1 MNTKQVEYFLELTQA
16 LNYRQAS
23 EKLGITQP
31 TLSKAMQHLEND
43 LGFSL
48 FYKQGRSIRLTRQ
61 GELFLPYAREAL
73 LQLDQGVRTALE
85 QRQVLRLGCIGAIQA
100 DVLPAF
106 LKIFERSFPGA
117 YVRIHNSVSYTLQ
130 DMLEEDQLDL
140 VLCSPSARYSDL
152 VFYDFLEQ
160 PLYVCLYPGHPLSG
174 RSAIT
179 PEDLQGQDMVGHTKD
194 GFFFGL
200 YQASIA
206 GLRNPP
212 KIVAEADE
220 DNTVLSLVRSKMGI
234 CIVAMN
240 PTLDLGGLITVPFC
254 QDKVH
259 RMVAVGC
266 KQERAEALR
275 VKKMV
280 AALKKKL

>member
-1 MNTKQVEYFLELTQA
+1 MNTKQVEYFLELTQV

-106 LKIFERSFPGA
+106 LRIFERSFPGA

-130 DMLEEDQLDL
+130 DMLE
-140 VLCSPSARYSDL
+140 VLGDRRIALCRELTKLHEEIIRTTFSGALERYKEKSPRGEYVLIIEGAPEPEKTSL
-152 VFYDFLEQ
+152 TLEEAAA
-160 PLYVCLYPGHPLSG
+160 PG
-174 RSAIT
+174 
-179 PEDLQGQDMVGHTKD
+179 K
-194 GFFFGL
+194 
-200 YQASIA
+200 
-206 GLRNPP
+206 
-212 KIVAEADE
+212 
-220 DNTVLSLVRSKMGI
+220 
-234 CIVAMN
+234 
-240 PTLDLGGLITVPFC
+240 
-254 QDKVH
+254 
-259 RMVAVGC
+259 
-266 KQERAEALR
+266 ALR
-275 VKKMV
+275 ESGISVSDAAKQVAKQTGYKKGELYRL
-280 AALKKKL
+280 ALEDENSTL

>member
-1 MNTKQVEYFLELTQA
+1 MNTKQVEYFLELIQT

-140 VLCSPSARYSDL
+140 VLCSPSDRYSDL
-152 VFYDFLEQ
+152 VFYDADDNKKGHRTYPQLIGYTAFSLASTR
-160 PLYVCLYPGHPLSG
+160 PLLRDSG
-174 RSAIT
+174 I
-179 PEDLQGQDMVGHTKD
+179 L
-194 GFFFGL
+194 
-200 YQASIA
+200 
-206 GLRNPP
+206 P
-212 KIVAEADE
+212 K
-220 DNTVLSLVRSKMGI
+220 S
-234 CIVAMN
+234 
-240 PTLDLGGLITVPFC
+240 
-254 QDKVH
+254 
-259 RMVAVGC
+259 
-266 KQERAEALR
+266 
-275 VKKMV
+275 
-280 AALKKKL
+280 